1 MKRKE
6 EKTEEIK
13 KRNEPPQLSVGEE
26 VMNAITNGIGAALA
40 LAGLILL
47 LLKSDTGIK
56 IMASLIY
63 GISLIVMM
71 LMSTLYHAFPRQ
83 TTVKRI
89 WRKFDYI
96 SIYLLIAGTFAPI
109 LLVYLHS
116 NISIVVFIL
125 QWVLVIHGIV
135 ILAIFGPG
143 KWSALHFI
151 LYFGIGWSGLMFVPN
166 FYAYNKPL
174 LWMILLGGVAY
185 TVGMI
190 PFTQNKKYS
199 HCIWHLFVV
208 LGALLH
214 WIGIYLYIY

>member
-1 MKRKE
+1 MKTKE
-6 EKTEEIK
+6 EKLEELK
-13 KRNEPPQLSVGEE
+13 KKNEPPQLTIKEE
-26 VMNAITNGIGAALA
+26 VINSITHGIGAALA
-40 LAGLILL
+40 IAGFVLL
-47 LLKSDTGIK
+47 LLKSDTGVK
-56 IMASLIY
+56 IFASLIY

-71 LMSTLYHAFPRQ
+71 LMSTLYHAFPKQ

-89 WRKFDYI
+89 WRRFDYI

-109 LLVYLHS
+109 LLVYLNS
-116 NISIVVFIL
+116 NISIIVFIL
-125 QWVLVIHGIV
+125 QWVLVAHGIV

-151 LYFGIGWSGLMFVPN
+151 LYFGIGWSGLMFVPY
-166 FYAYNKPL
+166 FYVHNKPL
-174 LWMILLGGVAY
+174 LWMIFLGGIAY

-199 HCIWHLFVV
+199 HCIWHIFVV

-214 WIGIYLYIY
+214 WIGIYCFIY